1 MVRIFLIFLFILHII
16 EHVGEQVLVDGR
28 IVNVVVRCCLA
39 NASVY
44 IMINGSGALANN
56 YTDTLSSLYL

>member
-1 MVRIFLIFLFILHII
+1 MV
-16 EHVGEQVLVDGR
+16 VW
-28 IVNVVVRCCLA
+28 CCLA

-56 YTDTLSSLYL
+56 YTDTLSSLYLVKHENIKKLQYIKEYCKNIEKRWLTLPV

>member
-1 MVRIFLIFLFILHII
+1 M
-16 EHVGEQVLVDGR
+16 
-28 IVNVVVRCCLA
+28 VVRCCLA

-56 YTDTLSSLYL
+56 YTDTLSSLYLVKHENRKKLQYIKKDCKNIEK

>member
-1 MVRIFLIFLFILHII
+1 MVR
-16 EHVGEQVLVDGR
+16 R

-56 YTDTLSSLYL
+56 YTDTLSSLYLVKHENRKKLQYIKKDCKNIEK